1 VTPERWQHV
10 KGVVADAM
18 ERPLA
23 ERAQFLAAVC
33 GDDTTLRLEAA
44 AIISQSADTLE
55 RCVEKMTASASQ
67 YDAFL
72 GVRLGAYEV
81 VREIGRGGMGAVYLA
96 RRADETFK
104 KDVAVKVL
112 KRGTDTDEVL
122 RRFHAERQIVARLEH
137 PNIARLIDAGTTA
150 DGLPYFVMEYA
161 DGKPITEFC
170 RERNSDTRQR
180 IKLMLAVC
188 DAVHFAHQNLVV
200 HRDLKPGNILVTAE
214 GAPKLLDFGIAKLL
228 SDSPE
233 AAVTIETRQRL
244 TPGYASPEQVRNE
257 PITTATDVYSLGA
270 LLFHLLTGQPAHQFS
285 TATPPPTELA
295 RVIAEAVPPRASKVA
310 QTSELRRELAGDLDT
325 ILATALQKEPER
337 RYSGVL
343 AFADDLQRYLNGRPI
358 KARPAELGYRASK
371 FVARNRIAVAS
382 ATVVLVAAFAG
393 LAAYV
398 RQVRR
403 VAFHAEH
410 EAAHFRDLRTL
421 ANLFIFKYQNGIAAL
436 PGSTEL
442 RKELVK
448 DALAYLNNL
457 ATRTGSG
464 DPELLREVASGY
476 KRIADVQGGV
486 LIDEKTGETVSGA
499 NLGDM
504 AGALENYGKSLK
516 IRAQLASLYPEDSAL
531 QYELGQIHASLGF
544 FNDSVARPVD
554 AAGYFR
560 TAIQL
565 LKPLAE
571 KLPND
576 KAVRAALRTTYYRL
590 ATTLAVEASN
600 LGDVP
605 GAFEALG
612 HGIPIGEALVADDP
626 TNLAH
631 RQGLAPLYSARGR
644 LLMAESRAADA
655 LVEYRKA
662 LAMITTLVEE
672 RPGNPYFRAE
682 LAITQR
688 NVAAALSASGAQAD
702 ALEHYRTAVALFE
715 QLMIEDPN
723 DARLRR
729 SAAYGIR
736 DLGEAM
742 AAAGERIAAQQN
754 MERALA
760 IFEELTARDPKLG
773 VAMTQQAVTHLKL
786 SRFFAA
792 EDDLPRARASAERAV
807 AVADALVARE
817 SADVV
822 TQKTAADAST
832 QLGKVHLT
840 AAERADRASDQKRLR
855 AAAHDAFRKSEATW
869 KRLEERGKLTTRDR
883 ASVAE
888 VREMLAGADV
898 SSVPP

>member
-1 VTPERWQHV
+1 MSPARWQQV
-10 KGVVADAM
+10 KDVVGDALERADT
-18 ERPLA
+18 A
-23 ERAQFLAAVC
+23 ERAAFLARAC
-33 GDDTTLRLEAA
+33 ADDTGLRREAESLLAASGLSMLEGCAEDLRLSSDESDAA
-44 AIISQSADTLE
+44 SGQRI
-55 RCVEKMTASASQ
+55 
-67 YDAFL
+67 
-72 GVRLGAYEV
+72 GAYRV
-81 VREIGRGGMGAVYLA
+81 VRELGRGGMGAVYLA
-96 RRADETFK
+96 ERADREFTK
-104 KDVAVKVL
+104 HVAIKLL

-122 RRFHAERQIVARLEH
+122 RRFRSEREILARLEH
-137 PNIARLIDAGTTA
+137 PNIARLLDAGTTD
-150 DGLPYFVMEYA
+150 DGLPYFVMEYVA
-161 DGKPITEFC
+161 GARVTDYCFAQHLSVAARLELFLKIC
-170 RERNSDTRQR
+170 S
-180 IKLMLAVC
+180 
-188 DAVHFAHQNLVV
+188 AVHFAHQNLVV
-200 HRDLKPGNILVTAE
+200 HRDLKPANILITAE
-214 GAPKLLDFGIAKLL
+214 GEPKLLDFGIAKLL
-228 SDSPE
+228 ANESD
-233 AAVTIETRQRL
+233 AANMTLAEQQRF
-244 TPGYASPEQVRNE
+244 TPGYASPEQVRGE
-257 PITTATDVYSLGA
+257 AITTATDIYSLGA
-270 LLFHLLTGQPAHQFS
+270 LLFHLLTGQSPHQFPIG
-285 TATPPPTELA
+285 TPSATELA
-295 RVIAEAVPPRASKVA
+295 RVIAESDPPWASKVA
-310 QTSELRRELAGDLDT
+310 PTSELRRELAGDLDT
-325 ILATALQKEPER
+325 MLATALQKQPER
-337 RYSGVL
+337 RYSGVP
-343 AFADDLQRYLNGRPI
+343 AFADDLQRYLSGRPI
-358 KARPAELGYRASK
+358 KARPAAVAYRASK
-371 FVARNRIAVAS
+371 FVRRNRVAVVS
-382 ATVVLVAAFAG
+382 ATVVLLAGVAG
-393 LAAYV
+393 LTVYV

-403 VAFHAEH
+403 VAFHAEQ

-421 ANLFIFKYQNGIAAL
+421 ANLFIFKYQNGIAVL

-516 IRAQLASLYPEDSAL
+516 IRAQLASLYPADTAL

-544 FNDSVARPVD
+544 FNDSVARPAD

-612 HGIPIGEALVADDP
+612 HGIPIGEALVADDSM
-626 TNLAH
+626 NLAH

-672 RPGNPYFRAE
+672 RPGHPYFRAE

-715 QLMIEDPN
+715 QLMTEDPN

-742 AAAGERIAAQQN
+742 AAAGERVAAQQN

-792 EDDLPRARASAERAV
+792 QDDLPRARASAERAV
-807 AVADALVARE
+807 AVADTLVARE

-840 AAERADRASDQKRLR
+840 AAERADSVSDQQKLR
-855 AAAHDAFRKSEATW
+855 AAANDAFRKSEAIW
-869 KRLEERGKLTTRDR
+869 NRLQEQGRLTARDR
-883 ASVAE
+883 ASTAE
-888 VREMLAGADV
+888 LTQLLAVTGR
-898 SSVPP
+898 